1 MMLTKIL
8 LPKKFKPPPHPPHPP
23 LTLFQVSSITA
34 DLNLDLNLMC
44 KVRCFVSNRSKTIRM
59 QVFFMFIKLRFAL
72 WPIKSN
78 WIYDFSFSFGWTGY
92 FLSCPPV
99 FHYCKEKNFFDEIL
113 HLHRRA
119 SGCPFFLGT
128 EQRRHLETSCT
139 TWFILLISSTP
150 ICLTVAGLRSWLFH
164 HWTRPLQPRLWP
176 FQIPCRTGEPLL
188 PFV

>member
-8 LPKKFKPPPHPPHPP
+8 LPKKFKPFPHPP

-119 SGCPFFLGT
+119 SGCPFFLGI
-128 EQRRHLETSCT
+128 EQRRNILHYMIHFVDILYYDMFTSCWT
-139 TWFILLISSTP
+139 ALLTLPPLDSTSATAPLAISHS
-150 ICLTVAGLRSWLFH
+150 L
-164 HWTRPLQPRLWP
+164 
-176 FQIPCRTGEPLL
+176 
-188 PFV
+188 